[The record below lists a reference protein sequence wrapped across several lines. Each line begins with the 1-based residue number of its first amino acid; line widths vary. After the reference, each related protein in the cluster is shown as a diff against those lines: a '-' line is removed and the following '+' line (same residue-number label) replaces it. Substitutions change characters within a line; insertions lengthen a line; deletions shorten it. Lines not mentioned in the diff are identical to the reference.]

1 MPINVIGV
9 KLGINK
15 SRQYAHHILK
25 IEDQK

>member
-1 MPINVIGV
+1 MPINVIGI

-25 IEDQK
+25 TKDQN